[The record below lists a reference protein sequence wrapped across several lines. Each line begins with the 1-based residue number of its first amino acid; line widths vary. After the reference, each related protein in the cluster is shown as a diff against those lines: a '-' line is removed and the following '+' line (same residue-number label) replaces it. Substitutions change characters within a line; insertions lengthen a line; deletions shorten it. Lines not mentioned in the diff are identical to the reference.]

1 VRQLRRLLEIKRS
14 YPATPFLC
22 AIEQA
27 LRFGLFDL
35 GRLETLVLK
44 YVAGEFFALDLP
56 EEEPD
61 A

>member
-1 VRQLRRLLEIKRS
+1 M
-14 YPATPFLC
+14 PTAPFMA

-44 YVAGEFFALDLP
+44 YVAGEFFALDLSDP
-56 EEEPD
+56 EPD